1 MGIDDWQILE
11 TSRKPS
17 IKSIRESL
25 QVYFTEVIQKQVKY
39 LAENDIFS
47 FDTLNAKL
55 KGAAIFSGND
65 AFREKIKEL
74 KNSGHKENASIYSC
88 TLNSLS
94 KFKGN
99 NIQFRDIS
107 IRWLSNYQKFM
118 THNNIVFATQGIY
131 FRTFRAIYNDA
142 IRKNLVKANSY
153 PFGKGKFEIPAG
165 RGRDMAIGLNDIKRI
180 AEYECNTITLAMC
193 RDMWLFSFYCNGA
206 NFGDI
211 CRFRYSNIE
220 QGEIYFYRKKT
231 FNKTKD
237 KREIVSP
244 ILDPMQQII
253 DRWGNPG
260 TSKNDFIF
268 PFLNDCSTENQFRLK
283 IHNLIRLTNKQIKI
297 ISKAL
302 ELPDIST
309 YTARHCYATILSK
322 NRVPESFI
330 AEQLGHANRTVTQN
344 YFDKYTKEE
353 RINYNSILL

>member
-107 IRWLSNYQKFM
+107 IRWLSNTKKF
-118 THNNIVFATQGIY
+118 
-131 FRTFRAIYNDA
+131 
-142 IRKNLVKANSY
+142 
-153 PFGKGKFEIPAG
+153 
-165 RGRDMAIGLNDIKRI
+165 
-180 AEYECNTITLAMC
+180 
-193 RDMWLFSFYCNGA
+193 
-206 NFGDI
+206 
-211 CRFRYSNIE
+211 
-220 QGEIYFYRKKT
+220 
-231 FNKTKD
+231 
-237 KREIVSP
+237 
-244 ILDPMQQII
+244 
-253 DRWGNPG
+253 
-260 TSKNDFIF
+260 SK
-268 PFLNDCSTENQFRLK
+268 SQ
-283 IHNLIRLTNKQIKI
+283 
-297 ISKAL
+297 
-302 ELPDIST
+302 
-309 YTARHCYATILSK
+309 
-322 NRVPESFI
+322 
-330 AEQLGHANRTVTQN
+330 
-344 YFDKYTKEE
+344 
-353 RINYNSILL
+353 